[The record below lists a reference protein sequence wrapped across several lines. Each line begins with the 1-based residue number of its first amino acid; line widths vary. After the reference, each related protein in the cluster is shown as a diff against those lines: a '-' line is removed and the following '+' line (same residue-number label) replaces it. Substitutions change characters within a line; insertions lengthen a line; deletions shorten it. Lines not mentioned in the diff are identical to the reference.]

1 VRQRGL
7 IYDAARKGLMMN
19 TPGSFLM
26 QEATLLHQRGEL
38 AEAALR
44 YERVL
49 AAEKRNL
56 NALYFLAAIRCQ
68 QGRLDDGIALALK
81 ALKIE
86 TPSWGYGDSGTR
98 FKVFK
103 QVGVPRNP
111 FEKLDDAAQVYRFT
125 GLSSSVALH
134 IPWDKVDDYARLQDH
149 AASLGLTIGAI
160 NPNLFQEDEYIFGS
174 VCNAQPAIRRKAT
187 EHILECVEIARI
199 LGSSLISLWFADGT
213 NYPGQ
218 ASIRQRKHWLLDSL
232 SEVYQALDPHMRM
245 LIEYKF
251 FEPAFYHTDLG
262 DWGMAYNMALKLGK
276 QAQVLVDTGHHAQGT
291 NVEQIVAYLLD
302 EQKLGGFHFNSRK
315 YADDDLIVGAINPY
329 ELFLIFYQIL
339 DAHADDDPAVR
350 HTAENIAYMIDQ
362 SHCIEPKIPAMIR
375 SVLNV
380 QTQYA
385 KALLINLDAVKK
397 AQEEQD
403 VLAAENAVREAFERD
418 VTPLLHVVREE
429 VGVAADPMQ
438 AYIASG
444 YAESI
449 RSRGV
454 GGASW

>member
-1 VRQRGL
+1 MSDSAYTLFVQQQSDRG
-7 IYDAARKGLMMN
+7 IDVEQVKTR
-19 TPGSFLM
+19 
-26 QEATLLHQRGEL
+26 
-38 AEAALR
+38 
-44 YERVL
+44 
-49 AAEKRNL
+49 
-56 NALYFLAAIRCQ
+56 
-68 QGRLDDGIALALK
+68 LK
-81 ALKIE
+81 ALKVE

-111 FEKLDDAAQVYRFT
+111 FEKLDDAAQVHRLT
-125 GLSSSVALH
+125 GICPSVALH
-134 IPWDKVDDYARLQDH
+134 IPWDKVDDYDQLKQH
-149 AASLGLTIGAI
+149 AASLGLILGAI
-160 NPNLFQEDEYIFGS
+160 NPNLFQDDDYIFGS
-174 VCNAQPAIRRKAT
+174 LCNSDRVIRRKAV
-187 EHILECVEIARI
+187 EHILECIHIAR
-199 LGSSLISLWFADGT
+199 LLNSSIISLWLADGT

-218 ASIRQRKHWLLDSL
+218 DSIRGRKHRLLETL
-232 SEVYQALDPHMRM
+232 TEVYQALDPNMRL

-262 DWGMAYNMALKLGK
+262 DWGMSYNMALKLGE

-315 YADDDLIVGAINPY
+315 FADDDLIVGAINPY

-339 DAHADDDPAVR
+339 DAHADSNTGVR
-350 HTAENIAYMIDQ
+350 QTAENIAYMIDQ

-385 KALLINLDAVKK
+385 KALLINLDKVKE
-397 AQEEQD
+397 AQGKQD
-403 VLAAENAVREAFERD
+403 VLAAENTVREAFECD

-429 VGVAADPMQ
+429 MGVPIDPMC
-438 AYIASG
+438 AYLESG
-444 YAESI
+444 YADAISV
-449 RSRGV
+449 RGK